1 MAKMGGNKEWKQL
14 DQDLD
19 KLLEAAL
26 AGAAE
31 QKVNALTT
39 VMYNFGKGVVR
50 IGGLEGEHKG
60 CTPTKQKRQ
69 GNPQPKA
76 RNPKAQQTVQKNSG

>member
-19 KLLEAAL
+19 KLLEATL

-39 VMYNFGKGVVR
+39 VMYNLGKEWFV
-50 IGGLEGEHKG
+50 LEDLKVNKKAAH
-60 CTPTKQKRQ
+60 
-69 GNPQPKA
+69 QPS
-76 RNPKAQQTVQKNSG
+76 RREREIHCLR